1 MNSAVGLD
9 RLQFAF
15 TVTFHYIFP
24 HLTIGLALL
33 IVALKVLVL
42 AKRNEL
48 YSDLA
53 RFWMRIFAVN
63 FAMGSRNRHPYGIPI
78 RHELGRVFGTAGGA
92 CQLC

>member
-78 RHELGRVFGTAGGA
+78 RHELGRVFGTAGGV

>member
-15 TVTFHYIFP
+15 RVTFHYIFP
-24 HLTIGLALL
+24 QLTMELALL
-33 IVALKVLVL
+33 IVGLKVPVL

-53 RFWMRIFAVN
+53 RFWMRIFAVK
-63 FAMGSRNRHPYGIPI
+63 FAMESRNRHPYGIPI
-78 RHELGRVFGTAGGA
+78 QRELGRVFGTAGGV
-92 CQLC
+92 CQFC

>member
-53 RFWMRIFAVN
+53 RFWMDIFAVK

-78 RHELGRVFGTAGGA
+78 RHELGRVFGTPGGV